1 MWADLLFAQRGER
14 LSKVVLFQITAM
26 TDNDVQRASKL
37 SIGPANTWSK
47 TRIDCKKK
55 TSKNGNVGRCQTD
68 TVGRQKKKRRP

>member
-1 MWADLLFAQRGER
+1 VIFSSVNEEKD
-14 LSKVVLFQITAM
+14 LSKVILFQITTM
-26 TDNDVQRASKL
+26 MNIDEQRASKL

-47 TRIDCKKK
+47 TRIDCKRK